1 MTKVQIHL
9 ALQCP
14 LDDEMMERISD
25 ANSIYGIEHIKVLP
39 SLKEIIVEYDATR
52 LKPKE
57 VERALARGGIPVTQL
72 QVGSVPGRQDAR

>member
-9 ALQCP
+9 SLQRP

-39 SLKEIIVEYDATR
+39 SLKEIMVEYDATR
-52 LKPKE
+52 LKISE
-57 VERALARGGIPVTQL
+57 IERVLAQAGIPATLV
-72 QVGSVPGRQDAR
+72 S